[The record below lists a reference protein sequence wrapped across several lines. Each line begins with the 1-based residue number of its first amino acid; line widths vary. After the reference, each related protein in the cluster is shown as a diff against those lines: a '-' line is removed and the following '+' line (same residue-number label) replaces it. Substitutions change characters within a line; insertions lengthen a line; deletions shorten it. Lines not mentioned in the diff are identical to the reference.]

1 MGRRVFQRKIERA
14 NKLAV
19 KRVRCLEMKLE
30 DKVAVVTGSVRG
42 LGWEIAHAYAQEGAK
57 VTIWDLDQSL
67 VDKAVE
73 RLGLAPERVL
83 GVKADVS
90 VEEDVINSVQRVMS
104 TFHTIDVWVNNAGF
118 AWPREGP
125 WDLEIVDVPFQAWL
139 KILGTNLNGVFLC
152 SREALKIM
160 RPQGRGSIIN
170 ISSEQGKR
178 GDPLRGPYCA
188 SKFGVEGLTQS
199 MARENASYGVRINAL
214 DPGGRVAVERQRQK
228 PSNKGQKML
237 SPDVIRPCAVYLASN
252 ESSNVTGQSLN
263 AREWNQQHG
272 IEVRYVEI

>member
-1 MGRRVFQRKIERA
+1 
-14 NKLAV
+14 
-19 KRVRCLEMKLE
+19 MKLK

-57 VTIWDLDQSL
+57 VTICDLDQFL

-73 RLGLAPERVL
+73 RLGLPSERVL
-83 GVKADVS
+83 GVKGDVS

-104 TFHTIDVWVNNAGF
+104 KFHTIDVWVNNAGF

-125 WDLEIVDVPFQAWL
+125 WDLEIVDVPFQVWS

-160 RPQGRGSIIN
+160 RLQRKGSIIN
-170 ISSEQGKR
+170 ISSAQGRR
-178 GDPLRGPYCA
+178 GDPLRGPFCA
-188 SKFGVEGLTQS
+188 SKFGVEGLTQA
-199 MARENASYGVRINAL
+199 MARENVSYEVRINAL
-214 DPGGRVAVERQRQK
+214 DPGGRMAVEWQRKK

-237 SPDVIRPCAVYLASN
+237 SPDVIRPCAVYLASD
-252 ESSNVTGQSLN
+252 ESVGITGQSLDAAAWN
-263 AREWNQQHG
+263 AEHG
-272 IEVRYVEI
+272 IELKYVVI